1 MKDNKGF
8 SLVELLAVI
17 VILAIIGLIA
27 IPIYNNIINDSKK
40 SAFTDSAQILIRE
53 LENYVITNN
62 SINYSNQVD
71 ITTLDLELN
80 NHNLTSGNFYLDN
93 NFITLVNITDGN
105 FCANGNKNTLTV
117 TEGSC

>member
-1 MKDNKGF
+1 MRNNKGF

-40 SAFTDSAQILIRE
+40 DAFTDSTQILIRE
-53 LENYVITNN
+53 LESYVITNTAT
-62 SINYSNQVD
+62 NYNNPVD
-71 ITTLDLELN
+71 ITLLDLELN
-80 NHNLTSGNFYLDN
+80 NHNITSGNFYLEN
-93 NFITLVNITDGN
+93 NFIILVDITDGN
-105 FCANGNKNTLTV
+105 FCANGNKNNLTV